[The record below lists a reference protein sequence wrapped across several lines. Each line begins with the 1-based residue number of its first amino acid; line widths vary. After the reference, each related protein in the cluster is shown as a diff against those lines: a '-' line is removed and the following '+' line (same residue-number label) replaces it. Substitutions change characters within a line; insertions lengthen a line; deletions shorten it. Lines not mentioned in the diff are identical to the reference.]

1 MSKKLFLLSVLLG
14 FCVGANAQKDAE
26 EYTTG
31 QPSITI
37 TTTNLKKQW
46 QLTVLFNDK
55 SKTKPWI
62 DRNNNGKYDA
72 GEESIKKYGIT
83 RFKRTQPTIT
93 IYGDM
98 TFFSCNLNELVS
110 VDVSKCPG
118 LVSLY
123 CEENQ
128 IEKLDVS
135 KNTNLKKLYCH
146 TNKLSELKLPS
157 TSGITEF
164 YCFRNCLNE
173 LDPSVMS
180 KLQEFYCGENNL
192 TQLDITKN
200 TQLSLL
206 ACNNNKIKTID
217 ISKSPLLQ
225 KVYLFDNEIE
235 TVDISKNTAL
245 AEFHCY
251 NNKLTNI
258 TIGDNIELTALI
270 VSDNKLKALDISK
283 LVNLTDLQCDNNQL
297 TELDIA
303 ANQKLSFISCY
314 SNQIANPAMKRM
326 LVNLPDMTS
335 ADSKGEVVVVD
346 TKDANEKN
354 ICYKVDVTGLIN
366 AKNWTAYDYQQ
377 GLNDGRNLYEGEKM
391 PDGIERVAAVKI
403 KVSPVVDNNVLTVQL
418 PLSMATATA
427 RIFGTNGALLRTVA
441 LHTAENEID
450 VADFTT
456 GVYFLNVNDETQR
469 FVVER

>member
-14 FCVGANAQKDAE
+14 FCVGANAQKDAD
-26 EYTTG
+26 EYTTD
-31 QPSITI
+31 QPSVTI

-46 QLTVLFNDK
+46 QLTALFNGK

-110 VDVSKCPG
+110 IDVSKCPDLG
-118 LVSLY
+118 SLY

-135 KNTNLKKLYCH
+135 KNTNLQKLYCH
-146 TNKLSELKLPS
+146 TNKLSELKLPA
-157 TSGITEF
+157 TSEVIEF
-164 YCFRNCLNE
+164 YCFRNRLNE
-173 LDPSVMS
+173 LDPSVMP

-200 TQLSLL
+200 TQLTLL
-206 ACNNNKIKTID
+206 ACNNNKIKKID

-235 TVDISKNTAL
+235 TVDISKNSAL

-258 TIGDNIELTALI
+258 TIGDNIELTALT
-270 VSDNKLKALDISK
+270 VSGNKLKALDIRK

-297 TELDIA
+297 AELNIA
-303 ANQKLSFISCY
+303 ANQKLGFISCY

-326 LVNLPDMTS
+326 LADLPDMAN
-335 ADSKGEVVVVD
+335 ADNKGELVVVD
-346 TKDANEKN
+346 TKDEDEKN
-354 ICYKVDVTGLIN
+354 VCYEVDVTELIN

-391 PDGIERVAAVKI
+391 PNGIERVAAAKI
-403 KVSPVVDNNVLTVQL
+403 KVSTVPKNNVLAVQL
-418 PLSMATATA
+418 PLGMVIATA
-427 RIFGTNGALLRTVA
+427 RIFGANGALLRTVV
-441 LHTAENEID
+441 LHTAENQVD
-450 VADFTT
+450 VANFTA
-456 GVYFLNVNDETQR
+456 GVYFLNVNGETQR

>member
-14 FCVGANAQKDAE
+14 FCVGANAQKDAD
-26 EYTTG
+26 EYTTD
-31 QPSITI
+31 QPSVTI

-46 QLTVLFNDK
+46 QLTALFNGK

-110 VDVSKCPG
+110 VDV
-118 LVSLY
+118 
-123 CEENQ
+123 
-128 IEKLDVS
+128 
-135 KNTNLKKLYCH
+135 
-146 TNKLSELKLPS
+146 
-157 TSGITEF
+157 SGITEF

-258 TIGDNIELTALI
+258 TIGDNIELTALT
-270 VSDNKLKALDISK
+270 VSGNKLKALDIRK

-303 ANQKLSFISCY
+303 ANQKLGFISCY

-427 RIFGTNGALLRTVA
+427 RIFGTNGALIRTVA
-441 LHTAENEID
+441 LHTTENKID
-450 VADFTT
+450 VAGFTT
-456 GVYFLNVNDETQR
+456 GVYFLNVNGETQR